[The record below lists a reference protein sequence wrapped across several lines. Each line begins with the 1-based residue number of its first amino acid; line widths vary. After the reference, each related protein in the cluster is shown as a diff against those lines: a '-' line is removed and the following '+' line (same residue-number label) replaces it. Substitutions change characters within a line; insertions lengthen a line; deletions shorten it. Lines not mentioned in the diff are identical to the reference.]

1 VAYAARGAQGT
12 IKWNTVKVRIVSLV
26 IPYFIWSFVIFLLD
40 FIQGMVYSPLIY
52 IERLFIGGAIQAY
65 FFVPLLIQ
73 FYLLSPFI
81 VRLAR
86 DRWKLLLIL
95 SVLLQFGAQ
104 LIYLNYFNLDIAI
117 PPWTFPRM
125 ILFFSL
131 GVIAGLYLREFKD
144 ILVRSKWILLTVAV
158 LAAVLSVVEYQAI
171 AVSDEG
177 IWLGDFRSIL
187 NNVYALAII
196 GSFLAFDLPHIF
208 TSKRIIKIGQR
219 SYGIYLVHV
228 LVLTYLSKIL
238 YHVAPWI
245 FGFQF
250 LYQSILIAAGIG
262 VPMLLMEIM
271 ARSPARRYYKY
282 VFG

>member
-1 VAYAARGAQGT
+1 
-12 IKWNTVKVRIVSLV
+12 
-26 IPYFIWSFVIFLLD
+26 
-40 FIQGMVYSPLIY
+40 
-52 IERLFIGGAIQAY
+52 
-65 FFVPLLIQ
+65 
-73 FYLLSPFI
+73 
-81 VRLAR
+81 
-86 DRWKLLLIL
+86 
-95 SVLLQFGAQ
+95 
-104 LIYLNYFNLDIAI
+104 
-117 PPWTFPRM
+117 
-125 ILFFSL
+125 
-131 GVIAGLYLREFKD
+131 
-144 ILVRSKWILLTVAV
+144 
-158 LAAVLSVVEYQAI
+158 VEYQAI